1 MSRIGKLPVVIPDN
15 VEVSIQDACKIS
27 VKGPKGHLTREFN
40 GKVVALSQEDG
51 AVVVNPVG
59 KSRESKTMYGTA
71 RSLINGMVEG
81 VTKGFEKNL
90 IITGVGFKAAVQGSY
105 IDLAL
110 GYSHP
115 IKHLIPNGLTVTVQD
130 NTKIKVQGY
139 DKQVV
144 GEFAA
149 RVKKFYPAEPYKGK
163 GVAIEGEFVRRKEG
177 KKAGK

>member
-1 MSRIGKLPVVIPDN
+1 MSRIGKLPVVIPEK
-15 VEVSIQDACKIS
+15 VEVSIKDGSSIS
-27 VKGPKGHLTREFN
+27 VKGPKGQLSKTFN
-40 GKVVALSQEDG
+40 NKVVSLSQEDG
-51 AVVVNPVG
+51 SVVVTPVG
-59 KSRESKTMYGTA
+59 KSRESKAMYGTA

-81 VTKGFEKNL
+81 VTNGFEKNL
-90 IITGVGFKAAVQGSY
+90 TITGVGFKAAVQGSV

-115 IKHLIPNGLTVTVQD
+115 IKHPIPDGLTVTVQD

-163 GVAIEGEFVRRKEG
+163 GVSIDGEYVRRKEG
-177 KKAGK
+177 KKAG

>member
-1 MSRIGKLPVVIPDN
+1 MSRIGKLPVVIPEK
-15 VEVSIQDACKIS
+15 VEVSIQGGSSIS
-27 VKGPKGHLTREFN
+27 VKGPKGQLSKTFN
-40 GKVVALSQEDG
+40 NKVVSLSQEDG
-51 AVVVNPVG
+51 SVVVTPVG
-59 KSRESKTMYGTA
+59 KSRESKAMYGTA

-81 VTKGFEKNL
+81 VTNGFEKNL
-90 IITGVGFKAAVQGSY
+90 TITGVGFKATIQGSV

-115 IKHLIPNGLTVTVQD
+115 IKHPIPDGLTVTVQD

-163 GVAIEGEFVRRKEG
+163 GVSIDGEYVRRKEG
-177 KKAGK
+177 KKAG